1 MHNMQNNMQPLK
13 FNMQNMQN
21 NMQTPKSICRIVD
34 SVYFAYCAYICTA
47 HFADAACLQEDNFFC
62 CWDQYLGKSGTL
74 VELTGRLECSF
85 ANLQS
90 TGWALT

>member
-34 SVYFAYCAYICTA
+34 SVYFAYCADFKFTQARLVGYA
-47 HFADAACLQEDNFFC
+47 QPALLMPLSRRRRRSASDALILM
-62 CWDQYLGKSGTL
+62 LGLGSKTL
-74 VELTGRLECSF
+74 GS
-85 ANLQS
+85 
-90 TGWALT
+90 